1 MPAIDIA
8 TPTKTL
14 QTRAAA
20 VQRSKETQREKLMRE
35 LLEAAQQFVT
45 LYQRADANARV
56 RMILGIEGDE
66 AALYALVRYMYAC
79 AKNSAAA
86 MTRSLR
92 EAETIVA
99 SGIAAYVIIADR
111 LPPTALK
118 KAEDAL
124 VAQADRLNIPLDT
137 FMADAQPPQQAY
149 LATAESMAEAYYR
162 DGAIHALGHLLRMF
176 PHVEHDK
183 KIMDA
188 VSRISGLTPVGALRD
203 LPDHYLR
210 AMYIRDRVDR
220 APHVVKAADLEVD
233 GRDALDVAPIPAQP
247 TGKNV
252 VGTQA
257 ITAER
262 YSSALQDYAKAQRDP
277 NAPLHIGLGLAIT
290 VGLLAVVFL
299 LTGRI
304 SAAPDAQLVDLLG
317 LIVGGGLSVA
327 LGLAGISVVFRGELA
342 LPRRLLIP
350 LRLTGLAARTT
361 GWMLFAGMLLVLL
374 GIIVGTGLIT
384 PAFLADRSLVLR
396 MLITGAI
403 SFPLAFIMGIIIRV
417 IYR

>member
-1 MPAIDIA
+1 MPAMDIA
-8 TPTKTL
+8 TATKTL

-20 VQRSKETQREKLMRE
+20 IQRSKENQREKLMRE

-86 MTRSLR
+86 TARSLR

-111 LPPTALK
+111 LPPAGLK

-124 VAQADRLNIPLDT
+124 VAQADRLNIPLDK
-137 FMADAQPPQQAY
+137 FMAEAQPPQQAY
-149 LATAESMAEAYYR
+149 LATAEAMAETYYR
-162 DGAIHALGHLLRMF
+162 DGAIHAVGHLLRMF
-176 PHVEHDK
+176 PHVEQDK
-183 KIMDA
+183 KIMEA
-188 VSRISGLTPVGALRD
+188 VARISGLTPAGALRD

-210 AMYIRDRVDR
+210 AMYIRDRIDR
-220 APHVVKAADLEVD
+220 APHVVKAVDLEID
-233 GRDALDVAPIPAQP
+233 GRDALDVAPIPAQID
-247 TGKNV
+247 GKNV

-277 NAPLHIGLGLAIT
+277 NAPLHIGLGLAIALG
-290 VGLLAVVFL
+290 VLAGVFL
-299 LTGRI
+299 LTSRVT
-304 SAAPDAQLVDLLG
+304 AAPDAPLVDLLG
-317 LIVGGGLSVA
+317 LIVGGVLTLA
-327 LGLAGISVVFRGELA
+327 LGLAGISAVFRGELS
-342 LPRRLLIP
+342 LPRRMLIP
-350 LRLTGLAARTT
+350 FRLDALAARTT

-374 GIIVGTGLIT
+374 GIVVGTGLIT

-396 MLITGAI
+396 VLITGAI
-403 SFPLAFIMGIIIRV
+403 SLPLAFVTGMLIRLAN
-417 IYR
+417 R

>member
-1 MPAIDIA
+1 MDIA
-8 TPTKTL
+8 TATKTL

-56 RMILGIEGDE
+56 RMILGLEGDE

-162 DGAIHALGHLLRMF
+162 DGAIHAVGHLLRMF

-183 KIMDA
+183 KIMEA

-220 APHVVKAADLEVD
+220 APHIVKAADLEVD

-290 VGLLAVVFL
+290 VGVLAGLFL
-299 LTGRI
+299 LTSRVT
-304 SAAPDAQLVDLLG
+304 AMPDAQLVDLLG

-327 LGLAGISVVFRGELA
+327 LGLAGISVVFRGELS

-374 GIIVGTGLIT
+374 GIVVGTGLLT
-384 PAFLADRSLVLR
+384 PAFLADRSLLLR
-396 MLITGAI
+396 VLITGAI
-403 SFPLAFIMGIIIRV
+403 SFPLAFITGILIRLAN
-417 IYR
+417 R